1 MYRVSDAK
9 GRLEM
14 KEVVVGE
21 LDRNKLDSGDVFI
34 VDSGNGVFVWIGKGK
49 KNATN
54 ELYIIYPYVS
64 SVTSFIHMSFGT

>member
-14 KEVVVGE
+14 KEVLVGE
-21 LDRNKLDSGDVFI
+21 VDRSKLDSGDVFI

-49 KNATN
+49 
-54 ELYIIYPYVS
+54 
-64 SVTSFIHMSFGT
+64 